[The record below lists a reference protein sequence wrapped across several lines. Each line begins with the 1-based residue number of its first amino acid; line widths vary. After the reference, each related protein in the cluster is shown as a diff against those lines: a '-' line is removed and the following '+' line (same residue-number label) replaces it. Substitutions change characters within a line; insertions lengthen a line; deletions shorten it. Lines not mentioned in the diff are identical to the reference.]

1 MILLLYLL
9 QLLLSQ
15 LSSVDLISSYHTLPS
30 AIWEIFS
37 ELPIFCNLF
46 HELLDDWNNSKI
58 PQTRKVFAN
67 IALGNITCSIY
78 FIVKCLLK
86 LNMARVSLLHR
97 AWLIQFII
105 NLLLFLSER
114 NEKYV
119 AMSGLVTLTTFFV
132 KTYHTRLSWRL
143 HSFRKLLLLVDKTG
157 LSP

>member
-15 LSSVDLISSYHTLPS
+15 MLSLVDLISSYRTLPR

-37 ELPIFCNLF
+37 ELLIFCNLF

-58 PQTRKVFAN
+58 LETRKVFAN
-67 IALGNITCSIY
+67 IASGNITCSIY
-78 FIVKCLLK
+78 FIAKCLLK

-97 AWLIQFII
+97 AWLIQCII

-119 AMSGLVTLTTFFV
+119 AMSGLVTLTTCFV

-143 HSFRKLLLLVDKTG
+143 HSFRKLLLVCR
-157 LSP
+157 